1 MLSDSIYGESAYSS
15 KLYNSVLWRNGGTG
29 IDKNGS
35 ENISGSQL
43 GGTPAT
49 GCDII
54 NSENIRY
61 NAVQNLAATT
71 LALPEYNN
79 DDLVPQNDDVIRGPN
94 FENPYADDLAVR
106 SFDIG
111 ASAVLLNKGDSASY
125 RAALGVAD
133 GQSSGYDITLS
144 DLRVYDENI
153 DRGAYENNQR
163 LYPVLYVQ
171 PGKTL
176 DGDGTTWEKAF
187 GQGRLQE
194 AVDLCAVYGRH
205 P

>member
-1 MLSDSIYGESAYSS
+1 M
-15 KLYNSVLWRNGGTG
+15 
-29 IDKNGS
+29 
-35 ENISGSQL
+35 
-43 GGTPAT
+43 
-49 GCDII
+49 
-54 NSENIRY
+54 
-61 NAVQNLAATT
+61 
-71 LALPEYNN
+71 
-79 DDLVPQNDDVIRGPN
+79 
-94 FENPYADDLAVR
+94 R

-194 AVDLCAVYGRH
+194 AVDLCAVYVATRKDGGDATVFVKGGRTGRVGYDAQRCVAVWQRAVELYRYGYRFGSGAGCYGR
-205 P
+205 